1 MHISLLAAEGRC
13 DNSCAIELL
22 AVLNLIGQLPKP
34 GELLSPKNL
43 LFQSIYLVNRKDNS
57 SPDTIHLIN
66 FPRSV
71 TDRGIFGLKTHRY

>member
-13 DNSCAIELL
+13 YHCCAIELL
-22 AVLNLIGQLPKP
+22 AVLNLMGKLPKP

-43 LFQSIYLVNRKDNS
+43 LFQSIYLVNRKDHS
-57 SPDTIHLIN
+57 SPDTIRLIN

-71 TDRGIFGLKTHRY
+71 TDRGIFCLKTHQY